1 MTPPVN
7 LSKLCP
13 PKEKQ
18 EEEKD
23 RYRLSGGIRLV
34 ITDIL
39 IAPSKS
45 YEEFA
50 KINGY
55 DLISKQKLKYRT
67 TSKTIIQQLK
77 DIVAAAGMDDM
88 GHLDKEVKVLVSE
101 TKSKEGRVYLTLVD
115 PA

>member
-1 MTPPVN
+1 MTPPVT
-7 LSKLCP
+7 LSKLIP

-23 RYRLSGGIRLV
+23 RYRLSGGIRFV

-45 YEEFA
+45 FDEFA

-55 DLISKQKLKYRT
+55 DLISKQKVKYRT
-67 TSKTIIQQLK
+67 TSKPIIQQLK
-77 DIVAAAGMDDM
+77 DIIAAAGLDDN
-88 GHLDKEVKVLVSE
+88 GHLEKEVKVLVSE
-101 TKSKEGRVYLTLVD
+101 TKSKEGRTYLTLVD
-115 PA
+115 PS